1 MEHLQGFQTHVNSR
15 HFIML
20 FTIETNRCNKMS
32 FLNVNVIRKQDKF
45 TTNVYQKPTFSGV

>member
-1 MEHLQGFQTHVNSR
+1 MEHLKGFQTYLNSR

-32 FLNVNVIRKQDKF
+32 FLNVNVIRNQGKF

>member
-1 MEHLQGFQTHVNSR
+1 MEHLKGFQTYSNSR

-32 FLNVNVIRKQDKF
+32 FLNVNVIRNQGKF